1 MKADQYIKDMWHY
14 FGIMIE
20 DNYEYSGFV
29 KKHGGYYNIY
39 IPVLDCFGRIR
50 SFKYEDCKIVQVSTL
65 ADVKQYLKR
74 NNAYLRELNKAME
87 MIKIHE

>member
-14 FGIMIE
+14 FGIMII
-20 DNYEYSGFV
+20 DKYEYRGFV
-29 KKHGGYYNIY
+29 KKSGGYYEIY
-39 IPVLDCFGRIR
+39 IPVLDCGKIK

-74 NNAYLRELNKAME
+74 NKTYLLELNKAME
-87 MIKIHE
+87 MIKKHE